1 MTRAFSSLPGR
12 KRDWVLGA
20 LLCIAALAAGGWFYF
35 GQTSPPTHSD
45 NESAPATTETIV
57 SHPVARK
64 LISPR
69 NDILG
74 LENFAQVSPTLYRS
88 AQPTREGFEELKKL
102 GIRTVI
108 NLRNVSSDRS
118 ELKGLGLGYLHIH
131 FAPWHPED
139 EDVVKFLKVATDPR
153 YQPILVH
160 CQHGADRTG
169 TMVAIYRVYVEGWSM
184 EEAMQELPRF
194 GFHSIWKNLKRYLE
208 NLDIE
213 GLRNKVQKAATPAVE
228 IIK

>member
-1 MTRAFSSLPGR
+1 MTDRLRKRNVSLAALLLTAAFS
-12 KRDWVLGA
+12 
-20 LLCIAALAAGGWFYF
+20 AGGWFSV
-35 GQTSPPTHSD
+35 GRASPGLSSD
-45 NESAPATTETIV
+45 NTGAPAPTETIA
-57 SHPVARK
+57 SHAVTRTLA
-64 LISPR
+64 SPR
-69 NDILG
+69 NDIPG
-74 LENFAQVSPTLYRS
+74 LTNFAQVSPTLYRS

-108 NLRNVSSDRS
+108 TLRNVASDRDM
-118 ELKGLGLGYLHIH
+118 LKGLGLRYLHIH

-153 YQPILVH
+153 YQPVLVH

-169 TMVAIYRVYVEGWSM
+169 TMMAIYRVYAEGWSM
-184 EEAMQELPRF
+184 EEAIQELPRF

-213 GLRNKVQKAATPAVE
+213 RLHQQVQKARTPRVE
-228 IIK
+228 LIE